1 MRSWSTVARFSRFS
15 LVTAAALAVVGA
27 CADSV
32 GTPSKLTAPDSPS
45 LVTGVATA
53 KTIEV
58 CIDAGA
64 PAGTYTIAVQD
75 DASVAGDVITD
86 PVVLVPGQCGIAFFR
101 PGADLSVAQVTLTA
115 TTDAGAGT
123 FSFTCVDDL
132 SPPFDGAFCVSGTAG
147 AGNVVT
153 AQANGFHGST
163 VTFFFVLDPP
173 PPAGCTFTQGYYKN
187 KGNALIAGN
196 TNFDGSGLSETQILN
211 TPSGG
216 NGYIILAKQYI
227 AAKANIAGGAGITGD
242 ALIAYNAAT
251 AYFATGL
258 TIANPY
264 NATYAKDVLT
274 ALATALDLYNN
285 GVAGQG
291 NPLHCD

>member
-1 MRSWSTVARFSRFS
+1 MSSPR
-15 LVTAAALAVVGA
+15 
-27 CADSV
+27 
-32 GTPSKLTAPDSPS
+32 LTAPDSPS
-45 LVTGVATA
+45 FVPGVATA

-58 CIDAGA
+58 CVDASS
-64 PAGTYTIAVQD
+64 PAGTYTIDLSGTSGV
-75 DASVAGDVITD
+75 VAGDIVVDPAVIT
-86 PVVLVPGQCGIAFFR
+86 LPGQNCVVVFFR
-101 PGADLSVAQVTLTA
+101 PGADQTTVTTTLTI
-115 TTDAGAGT
+115 TTPAAGT
-123 FSFTCVDDL
+123 FTYTCVDDVAVGDPL
-132 SPPFDGAFCVSGTAG
+132 CVSGTTG
-147 AGNVVT
+147 GNT
-153 AQANGFHGST
+153 ATVQANAFHGT
-163 VTFFFVLDPP
+163 TTTFLFTPAPPPPPPP

-211 TPSGG
+211 TPSNG

-264 NATYAKDVLT
+264 NATYTKDVLT
-274 ALATALDLYNN
+274 ALAAALDLYNN

-291 NPLHCD
+291 NPLHCDV